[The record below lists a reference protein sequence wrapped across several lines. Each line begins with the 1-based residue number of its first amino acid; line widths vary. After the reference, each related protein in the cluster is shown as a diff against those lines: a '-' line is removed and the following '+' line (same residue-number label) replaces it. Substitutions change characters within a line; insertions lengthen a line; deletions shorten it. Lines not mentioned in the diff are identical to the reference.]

1 MLLALDFDGVVV
13 DGADECLL
21 VAWNAFHGR
30 GLENFNPHG
39 LLDIPKAFVER
50 FRSLRS
56 HVRHDGHF
64 IVPFF
69 ANAAHIS
76 SHNFTGIYESIPL
89 GTREEFRRSF
99 VEYRSQVR
107 TLFPGFWAELHRP
120 LIDIRDIFQLRHEIR
135 IVSGKDSESISMI
148 LQLFGQSLPA
158 SAIHGRMTSKVEVL
172 SQIKNEA
179 LALGMRMA
187 FIDDNIENII
197 EAKQLG
203 ITCHWPDWGYKAA
216 EQIEMASIN
225 GIAPITSE
233 HLFEILRKD

>member
-21 VAWNAFHGR
+21 VAWNTFHGR
-30 GLENFNPHG
+30 ELEYFSQHG
-39 LLDIPKAFVER
+39 LLDIPKAFVDR

-76 SHNFTGIYESIPL
+76 GRSFTAIYESIPL
-89 GTREEFRRSF
+89 RTREEFRQSF
-99 VEYRSQVR
+99 VKYRSQVR
-107 TLFPGFWAELHRP
+107 TMFPDFWAELHRP
-120 LIDIRDIFQLRHEIR
+120 LIDIQYLFQLGHEIR

-148 LQLFGQSLPA
+148 MHLFSQSLPTN
-158 SAIHGRMTSKVEVL
+158 AIHGRMTSKVSVL

-179 LALGMRMA
+179 FIQGIKMA
-187 FIDDNIENII
+187 FIDDNIENIM
-197 EAKQLG
+197 EAKRLG
-203 ITCHWPDWGYKAA
+203 ITCYWPDWGYKNPEHVEIATA
-216 EQIEMASIN
+216 Q
-225 GIAPITSE
+225 GISPVTAE
-233 HLFEILRKD
+233 HLFEILRNE